1 MFLGTATARQEMK
14 PTVKKKIVNYYIS
27 EPLLNRFRQVCD
39 KESRNY
45 SKVIENFM
53 MRYTNK
59 QYYQKTDD
67 FVIS

>member
-1 MFLGTATARQEMK
+1 MWTTSETARQEMK
-14 PTVKKKIVNYYIS
+14 PTIKKKIVNYYIS
-27 EPLLNRFRQVCD
+27 ETLLNRFKQVCD

-59 QYYQKTDD
+59 
-67 FVIS
+67 

>member
-1 MFLGTATARQEMK
+1 MWIGTSTARQEDIR
-14 PTVKKKIVNYYIS
+14 PTIKKKIVNYYIS
-27 EPLLNRFRQVCD
+27 ENTLNRFKAQCN

-59 QYYQKTDD
+59 
-67 FVIS
+67 

>member
-1 MFLGTATARQEMK
+1 MFLGTVTARQEMK

-27 EPLLNRFRQVCD
+27 ETLLNRFKQTCD

-53 MRYTNK
+53 MRYTNR
-59 QYYQKTDD
+59 
-67 FVIS
+67 

>member
-1 MFLGTATARQEMK
+1 MWTTSATARQEMK
-14 PTVKKKIVNYYIS
+14 PTIKKKIVNYYIS
-27 EPLLNRFRQVCD
+27 ETLLNRFKQVCD